1 MEERKDEMSRRRF
14 LGRLGLLGA
23 VGVALPVWRLSPAVA
38 LPDEALT
45 CDDVSGLTEQQVQ
58 TRKALKYVDQSPDP
72 KKRCNGCQFFVKP
85 EKEGMCGGCKL
96 LPGPIHPQGYCTAW
110 AAAQN

>member
-1 MEERKDEMSRRRF
+1 MDCAGRRGRLNAREPVDRSSRRLVRVMEERKDEMSRRRF

-58 TRKALKYVDQSPDP
+58 TREALKYVDQSPDP
-72 KKRCNGCQFFVKP
+72 KK
-85 EKEGMCGGCKL
+85 
-96 LPGPIHPQGYCTAW
+96 
-110 AAAQN
+110 